1 MAKSHTNIAI
11 NKPIIIKTMTND
23 NTTTI
28 SDIQKTIMAFV
39 DARDWRQFHSLKN
52 LAMAV
57 GSETGELMAH
67 FRWHTDQESNE
78 TMNDPDKRNEITSE
92 VADIAMLLFEFAH
105 AADIDITKAIND
117 KLKLNE
123 SRYPVDKA
131 KGCNKKYN
139 EI

>member
-1 MAKSHTNIAI
+1 MQ
-11 NKPIIIKTMTND
+11 ND
-23 NTTTI
+23 NSTTI
-28 SDIQKTIMAFV
+28 SDLQKQIMNFV

-67 FRWHTDQESNE
+67 FRWHTDQESND
-78 TMNDPDKRNEITSE
+78 TIKDPAKRAEVTSE

-105 AADIDITKAIND
+105 AANIDVTQAVKD
-117 KLKLNE
+117 KLELNE
-123 SRYPVDKA
+123 TRYPVEKA

-139 EI
+139 ELE